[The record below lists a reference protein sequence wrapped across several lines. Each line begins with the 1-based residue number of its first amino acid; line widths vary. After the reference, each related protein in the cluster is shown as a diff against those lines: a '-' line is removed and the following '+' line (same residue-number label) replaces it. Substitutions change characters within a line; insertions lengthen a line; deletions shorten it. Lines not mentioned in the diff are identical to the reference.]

1 MQELH
6 DKATRGIALSA
17 DEQARLEAW
26 YAEQDAAE
34 HALLF
39 GGQSPSKVAELQTQV
54 DLVLAQISVTAERI
68 QQIAAQN
75 EALKSEIVQLQQRL
89 TSQAA

>member
-17 DEQARLEAW
+17 NEQARLEAW
-26 YAEQDAAE
+26 YAEQDATE
-34 HALLF
+34 QALLF
-39 GGQSPSKVAELQTQV
+39 RGQSPSKVAELQTQV
-54 DLVLAQISVTAERI
+54 DSVLAQISVTAERI

-75 EALKSEIVQLQQRL
+75 EALKSEIAQLQQRL

>member
-17 DEQARLEAW
+17 EEQARLEAW
-26 YAEQDAAE
+26 YTEQDAVE
-34 HALLF
+34 QSLLS
-39 GGQSPSKVAELQTQV
+39 GGQSSSKVAELQTQV
-54 DLVLAQISVTAERI
+54 DSVLTQISATAERI

-75 EALKSEIVQLQQRL
+75 EALKSEIAQLQQRL

>member
-6 DKATRGIALSA
+6 DKGTRGIALSA

-26 YAEQDAAE
+26 YAEQYAAE
-34 HALLF
+34 QALLL
-39 GGQSPSKVAELQTQV
+39 GGQLPSKVDELQTQV

-75 EALKSEIVQLQQRL
+75 EALKSEVAQLQQRL

>member
-17 DEQARLEAW
+17 EEQTRLEAW

-34 HALLF
+34 QALLSRD
-39 GGQSPSKVAELQTQV
+39 QSPAKVAELQTQV
-54 DLVLAQISVTAERI
+54 DSVLVQISSTAERI

-75 EALKSEIVQLQQRL
+75 EALKSEIAQLQQRL

>member
-17 DEQARLEAW
+17 EEQARLEAW

-34 HALLF
+34 QALLSK
-39 GGQSPSKVAELQTQV
+39 GQPLSNVAELQAQV
-54 DLVLAQISVTAERI
+54 DSVLTQISATAERI
-68 QQIAAQN
+68 QQIASQN
-75 EALKSEIVQLQQRL
+75 EALKSEIAQLQQRL